1 MDHYDYQKT
10 LKKIWQW
17 AVEKYEAGNREPDDY
32 FDAATL
38 AELAS
43 VGLKPMD
50 VYDFAEDFVTRGEPD
65 FETFLMISEARRDYY
80 FTVQGAK
87 PSEKTLDPE
96 SLPAKT
102 DEVNGIVW
110 LPRIMPKAVAK
121 LRGELPDGTMYCCGG
136 DRKFFADNEIHPAE
150 FLRAAWAYEDDTDK
164 LVAWVE
170 ARRA

>member
-1 MDHYDYQKT
+1 MDHHDYQKT

-96 SLPAKT
+96 SLQPKRI
-102 DEVNGIVW
+102 EVNGIVW
-110 LPRIMPKAVAK
+110 LPRIMPKALGK
-121 LRGELPDGTMYCCGG
+121 LRGELPPDTMYGCGG
-136 DRKFFADNEIHPAE
+136 RQELSQRPRHPP
-150 FLRAAWAYEDDTDK
+150 
-164 LVAWVE
+164 
-170 ARRA
+170 RRVPPRGMGLSGRHRSLGGLGRCS